1 VSYPEEVTHE
11 DYQHGVVEVALWDND
26 NDVAEGE
33 NGMVQYVVVVEMVM
47 VCILL
52 QEEVDDDDIEHL

>member
-1 VSYPEEVTHE
+1 VSYPEEVIHE

-26 NDVAEGE
+26 NYVAEEE

-52 QEEVDDDDIEHL
+52 QEEVDGDDIEHL